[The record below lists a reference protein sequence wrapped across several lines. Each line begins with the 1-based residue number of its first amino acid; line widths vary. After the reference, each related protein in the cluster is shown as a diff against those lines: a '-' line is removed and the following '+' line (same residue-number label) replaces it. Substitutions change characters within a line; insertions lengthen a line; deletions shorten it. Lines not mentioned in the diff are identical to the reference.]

1 MIRFFTYSQ
10 FHAKNPPVGSTKI
23 RVNNLLKYW
32 PEAELYKFGENPDV
46 MIFQKVYVTF
56 DYKFIQHFPGI
67 KILDI
72 CDPDWRD
79 TPDIFIKET
88 LDAVDAVVTSSQT
101 LADYL
106 QQMTDTKCLEI
117 KDRFDLDEFP
127 ARKKHF
133 SEAKTAGWFGYA
145 HNAETIRF
153 AVPSLEARNMNLL
166 IISNEDPAA
175 WRWANKP
182 EQFQKNNYK
191 YIKYSDDVEVRKQIQ
206 QADLAVMPKG
216 ARPFDRF
223 KSENKTIIAE
233 LCGLPVVRDSEELDK
248 MMPGPARE
256 KYIESVYNKLKA
268 DYDARKSVE
277 EYKVLIDE
285 IKSNRR

>member
-1 MIRFFTYSQ
+1 
-10 FHAKNPPVGSTKI
+10 
-23 RVNNLLKYW
+23 
-32 PEAELYKFGENPDV
+32 

-56 DYKFIQHFPGI
+56 DYKFIQHFGGI

-88 LDAVDAVVTSSQT
+88 LDAVDAVVTSSQP

-106 QQMTDTKCLEI
+106 QTMTDTKCLEI

-133 SEAKTAGWFGYA
+133 SEAKTAGWFGYS

-153 AVPSLEARNMNLL
+153 AVPSLEARGMKLL

-191 YIKYSDDVEVRKQIQ
+191 FVKYHDDLQARTILQ
-206 QADLAVMPKG
+206 QADLAVLPKG
-216 ARPFDRF
+216 NRPFDKF
-223 KSENKTIIAE
+223 KSENKTIVAE
-233 LCGLPVVRDSEELDK
+233 LCGLPVIRDSDELDK
-248 MMPGPARE
+248 MMSGPARE

-268 DYDARKSVE
+268 DYRVEKSVE
-277 EYKVLIDE
+277 EYKELIDGLR
-285 IKSNRR
+285 KDRT